1 MDIEKYFDLTVD
13 VSFRFPNDSLA
24 NIWSQITIL
33 KSNKTMFTVFAE
45 DVKLFMNGP

>member
-1 MDIEKYFDLTVD
+1 MTIEEYFNLSVN
-13 VSFRFPNDSLA
+13 SFRFPNDPLA